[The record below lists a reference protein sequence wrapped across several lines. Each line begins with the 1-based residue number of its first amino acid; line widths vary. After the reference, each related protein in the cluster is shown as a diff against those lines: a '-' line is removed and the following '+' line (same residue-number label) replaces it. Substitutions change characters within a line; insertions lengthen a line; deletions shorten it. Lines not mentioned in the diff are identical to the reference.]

1 METPRAHLRTEHL
14 RGRGGSRAA
23 RVCIRF
29 CLLCVTHTQHQ
40 VPVRSGQKYESG
52 KRKRRR
58 RPCLPSGLPAPC
70 PLPPGGRPGR
80 PRALAKKGRVS
91 TCWNWPLGAA
101 SHPWHSGTAALRE
114 LGLVQDLQKLGR
126 PDRLPRARPGGRSPV
141 GAAVPLAEVAPPV
154 SYGGSWRDK
163 RLSLTSENCPFQPC
177 ALTVTMLLPLK
188 PEREC
193 GPPRVRC
200 PLVSAGTWAA
210 IKTPS
215 RERGRHTQL
224 PERRPAVLLLCG
236 PRIRPEPAPPF
247 PCRHRSTACVP
258 SLCTWSVSGVPPGE
272 GPVRHQQGSWRH
284 LERGRCSGPGEGGSS
299 QLSFRAFPA

>member
-29 CLLCVTHTQHQ
+29 CLLCVTLSTKYLYGQDKSTKAVSARGGGGLAYLQGFQHPALCRQ
-40 VPVRSGQKYESG
+40 VGAQAAPGPSL
-52 KRKRRR
+52 RKE
-58 RPCLPSGLPAPC
+58 
-70 PLPPGGRPGR
+70 
-80 PRALAKKGRVS
+80 RVS

-247 PCRHRSTACVP
+247 PCHHRSAACVP

-284 LERGRCSGPGEGGSS
+284 LERGRCSGPGEGESS